1 VGSGGQLCGS
11 QHGPCVLPYRRWW
24 HVKDQ
29 LCSRLV
35 CISAYDT
42 IQLRPS
48 PPSQPLISPCPHS
61 PQAGA
66 RSGPR
71 ARRSNLSTR
80 KENMWKQMGLPQPP
94 EQEQEAQLMET
105 WKAELAS
112 LSGPRPLDL
121 LIKPGT
127 SAVVITG
134 PNTGGKTAAMKALGL
149 SVCMARAGL
158 MVPADEPAKL
168 PCFSAVLA
176 DIGDEQSL
184 TASLST
190 FSGHLRR
197 IQAARGEADGK
208 ALLLL
213 DELGTGGW
221 PQRAAADGGLAC
233 AASHRPE
240 LSLMCCLSCAHRLC
254 QRRL

>member
-1 VGSGGQLCGS
+1 MLGGMR
-11 QHGPCVLPYRRWW
+11 PCRCLQPDLRW
-24 HVKDQ
+24 
-29 LCSRLV
+29 
-35 CISAYDT
+35 
-42 IQLRPS
+42 
-48 PPSQPLISPCPHS
+48 QPTATFYTAALTAVCPHLPPT
-61 PQAGA
+61 PQAGSRA
-66 RSGPR
+66 GPR

-94 EQEQEAQLMET
+94 EQEQEAQLVET

-158 MVPADEPAKL
+158 MMPADEPAKL

-221 PQRAAADGGLAC
+221 PQRAAAGAFAC
-233 AASHRPE
+233 MAPPYHLITSWLTSYVPPCCPPHAATARG
-240 LSLMCCLSCAHRLC
+240 CLH
-254 QRRL
+254 